1 MPPVEQREGQ
11 IMSHLRRLCA
21 LVAVGTLTFA
31 GLTVTGGPAQ
41 AATADPRPVT
51 IGADWLAGELTGG
64 FLPGDFGPLYG
75 PSLDAGLS
83 LKTVGGHA
91 TAVASIRSALST
103 AIGDG
108 DYITGEAF
116 GDTGSTYAGAVAKS
130 LVFVQESGGGA
141 TSFGGVN
148 LVTRLE
154 AQVST
159 TAPNA
164 GRISDTST
172 FGDFANTLGQAF
184 AARGLSAASSSK
196 AADAVSFLLEQQCSA
211 GYFRAD
217 FAPAAATDQSCDA
230 GIATDDSSPSIDA
243 TAIAVQQLQAIA
255 SPSAAVTNAIGDA
268 TSWLLTQQHADGS
281 FSSDD
286 QLGINSD
293 STGLA
298 GIVLHGAGATTA
310 AARAATWVRSHQ
322 ADDPSAC
329 PSSLS
334 GETGA
339 IAYDDDALAAGRSG
353 GIGGGQQWRVA
364 TAQALPVLQW
374 APAAASPFD
383 LGGPTGYVQAGTSV
397 GFQVTGAAPG
407 TPVCVSGVGA
417 PHLTVAPASGGFS
430 VSVAIPAGTADH
442 VVTASV
448 RKGDSASFQVR
459 ALGAASLRVR
469 PAHDTVHRGARLRV
483 VVRGLA
489 PGESVALRVHGVT
502 VRSGNADL
510 DGRFVKRVRPGRELG
525 KVRIVA
531 RGEFPTIR
539 HGRAVVR
546 VVR

>member
-1 MPPVEQREGQ
+1 
-11 IMSHLRRLCA
+11 MSHLRRLCA
-21 LVAVGTLTFA
+21 LVAVGTLTVT
-31 GLTVTGGPAQ
+31 GLTLASSPAQ
-41 AATADPRPVT
+41 AASTDPRPVT
-51 IGADWLAGELTGG
+51 IGGDWLAGQLNAG

-83 LKTVGGHA
+83 LDTVGGHA
-91 TAVASIRSALST
+91 TAVT
-103 AIGDG
+103 AIRNALAAAIDNG

-141 TSFGGVN
+141 TAFGGVN

-154 AQVST
+154 AQVSS
-159 TAPNA
+159 TAPNS

-184 AARGLSAASSSK
+184 AARGLSAAPSSK
-196 AADAVSFLLEQQCSA
+196 ATDAVSFLLKQQCSA

-217 FAPAAATDQSCDA
+217 FAPVGAGDQSCDA
-230 GIATDDSSPSIDA
+230 GIASDDSAPSIDA
-243 TAIAVQQLQAIA
+243 TAIAVQQLQAIT
-255 SPSAAVTNAIGDA
+255 SPSPAVVTAIQDA
-268 TSWLLTQQHADGS
+268 TSWLLSQQRADGS
-281 FSSDD
+281 FSSDA

-298 GIVLHGAGATTA
+298 GIVLHDAGATA
-310 AARAATWVRSHQ
+310 AATRAATWVRSHQ
-322 ADDPSAC
+322 ADEPSAC
-329 PSSLS
+329 PNALS
-334 GETGA
+334 GQTGA

-364 TAQALPVLQW
+364 TAQALPVLRW
-374 APAAASPFD
+374 APAATSPFD
-383 LGGPTGYVQAGTSV
+383 VNGPTGYVQAGTSV
-397 GFQVTGAAPG
+397 AFQVTGAAPG
-407 TPVCVSGVGA
+407 TPVCISGVGA
-417 PHLTVAPASGGFS
+417 GRTIATPASGGFP
-430 VSVAIPAGTADH
+430 VSVAMPAGSADH
-442 VVTASV
+442 VVVASV
-448 RKGDSASFQVR
+448 RKGDSAGFQVR
-459 ALGAASLRVR
+459 VLGATTLRVR
-469 PAHDTVHRGARLRV
+469 PARDTVHRGARLRV

-489 PGESVALRVHGVT
+489 PGESVSLRVRGVT

-510 DGRFVKRVRPGRELG
+510 DGRFVKRVRPGHKLG